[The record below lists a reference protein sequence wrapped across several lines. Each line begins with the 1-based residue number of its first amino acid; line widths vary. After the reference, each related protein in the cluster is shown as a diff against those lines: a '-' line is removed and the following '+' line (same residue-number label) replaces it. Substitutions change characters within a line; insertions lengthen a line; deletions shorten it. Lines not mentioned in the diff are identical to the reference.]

1 MDVDVGK
8 IDGIKIWHDNSKPD
22 SDWFIESIAIIKK
35 HSTCYTISN
44 IYAQRIKQIAN
55 VLYRRVSTQPSRPS
69 PSEGKDH
76 LSVGKESLKSK
87 HSNSTASNERLG
99 SSRSI
104 LRSPTFQDKA
114 NPHKK
119 VTWDEHSLNSQDDS
133 LSIESDRRTAR
144 PAISDEKYQLHWISS
159 HGYRENQWKIRSID
173 EKHSFDFDQ
182 STRAL
187 LLSDRS
193 PVKPSDRG
201 NDDETYQ
208 FDAQRWLAK
217 EKDGAKLGVFLTPT
231 PTKSKSPMPSDGT
244 TRASDNRP
252 LPQSKS
258 SNLIGTFSQQLKP
271 VGRSTKEF
279 GSPVAA
285 SRPPPPPLVKSPI
298 KPLEDPATIKS
309 RMGLPPPS
317 VPSDPRL
324 KSPRELSSLS
334 PSMTGRSSPRGELR
348 QSAPFTRDS
357 TGSLT
362 SEQELLARISGQ
374 PSHNPRLSA
383 LPPSVLKQSLKPT
396 LSNTNRTTASFPS
409 QSSIPQPP
417 ISRSHLHSVTV
428 ERELSSSISRESL
441 KNQSAT
447 ASMNSPLRVPHHNN
461 DLNDP
466 LTRKLISRPSA
477 QSGQML
483 PPQKSI
489 HGMLWLCHCF

>member
-22 SDWFIESIAIIKK
+22 SDWFIELIAIIKK
-35 HSTCYTISN
+35 HSTCYTIAN
-44 IYAQRIKQIAN
+44 IDAQRIKQIAN

-76 LSVGKESLKSK
+76 LSVGRGSLKSK
-87 HSNSTASNERLG
+87 HSNSTESNERLG

-104 LRSPTFQDKA
+104 LRSPTLQDKA

-159 HGYRENQWKIRSID
+159 HGYRENQWNIRSID

-217 EKDGAKLGVFLTPT
+217 EKDDAKLEVFLT
-231 PTKSKSPMPSDGT
+231 PTKSKSPMPSDST
-244 TRASDNRP
+244 TRAPDNRP

-258 SNLIGTFSQQLKP
+258 SDLSGTSSQQLKP
-271 VGRSTKEF
+271 VGRSTKEL
-279 GSPVAA
+279 GSPVATP
-285 SRPPPPPLVKSPI
+285 RPPPPPLVKSPI

-309 RMGLPPPS
+309 RMALLPPS

-348 QSAPFTRDS
+348 QSAPFTHVS
-357 TGSLT
+357 SGSLT

-374 PSHNPRLSA
+374 SSHHPRLSA
-383 LPPSVLKQSLKPT
+383 LPPSASNQSLKST
-396 LSNTNRTTASFPS
+396 LNGTNRTTASFSS
-409 QSSIPQPP
+409 QSSISQSRV
-417 ISRSHLHSVTV
+417 SRSHLHSVTG
-428 ERELSSSISRESL
+428 ERELSSSTSREAL
-441 KNQSAT
+441 KNPSAT
-447 ASMNSPLRVPHHNN
+447 ASMNSVLRVPHRNN

-477 QSGQML
+477 QSSQML
-483 PPQKSI
+483 PPPKSI
-489 HGMLWLCHCF
+489 HGMLRLFHCF

>member
-69 PSEGKDH
+69 PSEGTDH
-76 LSVGKESLKSK
+76 LSVGRESLKSK
-87 HSNSTASNERLG
+87 HSNSTESNERLG

-119 VTWDEHSLNSQDDS
+119 VTWDEHSFNSQNDS
-133 LSIESDRRTAR
+133 LSIENDRRTAR
-144 PAISDEKYQLHWISS
+144 TTISDEKYQLYWISS
-159 HGYRENQWKIRSID
+159 HCYRENQWNIRSID

-182 STRAL
+182 STRTL
-187 LLSDRS
+187 LLSDRL

-231 PTKSKSPMPSDGT
+231 KTKSPMPSDGT
-244 TRASDNRP
+244 TRAPDNRP

-258 SNLIGTFSQQLKP
+258 SDLSGTSSQQLKP

-279 GSPVAA
+279 GSPVVA
-285 SRPPPPPLVKSPI
+285 SRPPPPPLLKSPI
-298 KPLEDPATIKS
+298 KPLEGPTTIKS
-309 RMGLPPPS
+309 RMGLLPPS
-317 VPSDPRL
+317 APPDPRL

-334 PSMTGRSSPRGELR
+334 PSITGRSSPGGELR

-362 SEQELLARISGQ
+362 SEHELLARISGQ
-374 PSHNPRLSA
+374 PSHHPRLSA
-383 LPPSVLKQSLKPT
+383 LAPSVSNPSLRPT
-396 LSNTNRTTASFPS
+396 LRGTNHTTASFPS
-409 QSSIPQPP
+409 ESSIPQSPV
-417 ISRSHLHSVTV
+417 SRSHIHSAIG
-428 ERELSSSISRESL
+428 ERELSGSISRESL
-441 KNQSAT
+441 KAPSAT
-447 ASMNSPLRVPHHNN
+447 ASMNPLLRVPHRNN
-461 DLNDP
+461 DSNDP
-466 LTRKLISRPSA
+466 STKKLISRPSA
-477 QSGQML
+477 QSSQML

-489 HGMLWLCHCF
+489 HGML